1 MKNYIREFSDWYF
14 TRKALPFWGILLLD
28 CVCVSVSFLITIFF
42 ANFTSESSTMFHNG
56 ILPVVYGYLITIFLF
71 CCFFRFFRTYK
82 GVIRYSNFKDL
93 RDVIYAVTLASLSC
107 MLVSQTLINFD
118 VDSVIMFKPR
128 GYFLLYAL
136 STLSLIFMRMV
147 VRMVFEKTRSVDAA
161 HGVFIYGV
169 LEGGISL
176 AKSLINQDVKKY
188 ELKGFVSPSGDF
200 VGQSLLNVHVYA
212 DDENLIGIMK
222 ENEVSTLMV
231 SPVQT
236 NTFREKQ
243 DLINSLVDAGI
254 KIWVVPDAEE
264 WDGKTQI
271 SHSMMHEV
279 EIEDLLPRDAIEINM
294 AEISDNLRDK
304 RVFITG
310 AAGSIGSE
318 MVRQIAH
325 FKPAE
330 MVLVD
335 QAETPM
341 HDIRL
346 MMAEKYPKIKA
357 YTIVG
362 SITNKEHMESI
373 FKAHKIDYVLHAA
386 AYKHVPM
393 MEDNP
398 AMAIQNNV
406 VGTRILADL
415 AVKYN
420 VGKFVMISTDKAV
433 NPTNVMGCS
442 KRICEIYCQSLNAAI
457 QSGRIKGVTQFVT
470 TRFGNVLGS
479 NGSVIPHFRE
489 QIKKGGPITVTD
501 PNIERFFMLIP
512 EACKLVLEAGT
523 MGHGGEIY
531 VFDMGKPVKIV
542 NLAKRMIQLSG
553 AKDVKIVFT
562 GLRDGEKLYEE
573 VLATAENTVP
583 TVHPKIMIA
592 KVREYDYDV
601 ALSNEERLLKASYSF
616 DDMEIVR
623 IMKEIVPEYKS
634 NSSKYEVLD
643 K

>member
-28 CVCVSVSFLITIFF
+28 CVCVSVSFLITIFL
-42 ANFTSESSTMFHNG
+42 ANLTSESSTMFHNG

-93 RDVIYAVTLASLSC
+93 RDVIYAVTLASFSC
-107 MLVSQTLINFD
+107 IVVSQTLINFD

-136 STLSLIFMRMV
+136 STLSLIFMRML

-212 DDENLIGIMK
+212 DDKNLIGIMK

-236 NTFREKQ
+236 NAFREKQ
-243 DLINSLVDAGI
+243 DLINSLVEAGI

-373 FKAHKIDYVLHAA
+373 FKGHKIDYVLHAA
-386 AYKHVPM
+386 TYKHVPM